1 MSEQNT
7 NPGRMVEIMPYINP
21 RAMAADWERFQATIA
36 EQAAGIERLRAALH
50 EIATGSR
57 ANARR
62 LAYAALGMTRE
73 ADDVQS

>member
-1 MSEQNT
+1 MASSPET
-7 NPGRMVEIMPYINP
+7 NATVERLREFWPDGFDPGDV
-21 RAMAADWERFQATIA
+21 AALCEDAAA
-36 EQAAGIERLRAALH
+36 EIERLQAALH

-73 ADDVQS
+73 ANDEQY